1 MFAQQT
7 GVTVNIIKVKT
18 MLSNKKLQEQTIE
31 SGDQSTYLKII
42 VRTNNGEMKDIK
54 AKLSNALNCI
64 C

>member
-1 MFAQQT
+1 MSPST
-7 GVTVNIIKVKT
+7 SSKVKT
-18 MLSNKKLQEQTIE
+18 MFSNKKLQEQTIE

-42 VRTNNGEMKDIK
+42 IRTNNGEMKDIK